1 MKDSVSNS
9 LLRSV
14 ILIKIVSDAAE
25 RCLVILMKRGSNNST
40 ALDSFAKSS
49 YEMRSYGGK
58 IARYFLMFNIC
69 NVCCLG
75 LAFVCISC
83 QVCRRYRSLFLISG

>member
-25 RCLVILMKRGSNNST
+25 CCLVILMKRGSNNSS
-40 ALDSFAKSS
+40 AIDSSAKSS
-49 YEMRSYGGK
+49 CEMRSYGGK
-58 IARYFLMFNIC
+58 IA
-69 NVCCLG
+69 
-75 LAFVCISC
+75 
-83 QVCRRYRSLFLISG
+83 

>member
-49 YEMRSYGGK
+49 YEMRS
-58 IARYFLMFNIC
+58 
-69 NVCCLG
+69 
-75 LAFVCISC
+75 
-83 QVCRRYRSLFLISG
+83 

>member
-1 MKDSVSNS
+1 MKDSVSSS

-25 RCLVILMKRGSNNST
+25 CCLVILMKRGSNNSA

-49 YEMRSYGGK
+49 CEMRSYGGK
-58 IARYFLMFNIC
+58 
-69 NVCCLG
+69 
-75 LAFVCISC
+75 
-83 QVCRRYRSLFLISG
+83 